1 MCDGFINGNITAH
14 SCSFIDE
21 NSLGLPNLKY
31 KSLLH
36 ILHLVSLLF
45 YFFFV
50 CEFFCY
56 SNWLTIDAMLFWIQ
70 YICWTIR
77 FYSFVFILL
86 ILMIKSV
93 GVLLCKNVCL
103 VFFRSNFNR
112 MMHLMTNNDLLS
124 LFFLSTFYWQ
134 VICLN
139 TFIHHGKHRNIHC
152 HLLYILKTICL
163 FAITLSILAYTSISS
178 NNCEYSQNR
187 YALFFRSIISVLLY
201 VFPWY
206 FNHFLCFYHF
216 CIEFNFCF
224 KVFLHIFWL
233 SFFASHFLLDI
244 FLYIFFVI
252 QISSINN
259 RRYRSFSELSYSFKG
274 KNNSTK
280 TLNLESHF
288 MSASTHESYEKDIQ
302 KLKNHLTSLI
312 VISTNFLLH
321 CHIDEF
327 YVIFHSKCPSCV
339 YLKKSINFFLENK
352 IRF

>member
-21 NSLGLPNLKY
+21 NPLGLPNLKY

-45 YFFFV
+45 FFLWI
-50 CEFFCY
+50 FCY

-139 TFIHHGKHRNIHC
+139 TFIHHGRRRNIHC

-163 FAITLSILAYTSISS
+163 FAITLFILAYTSISS
-178 NNCEYSQNR
+178 NNCEYSQNH
-187 YALFFRSIISVLLY
+187 YALFFRSIISALLQCFLDILFIFFVFIIFVLNWI
-201 VFPWY
+201 FASQ
-206 FNHFLCFYHF
+206 FFLT
-216 CIEFNFCF
+216 
-224 KVFLHIFWL
+224 
-233 SFFASHFLLDI
+233 FFASHFLLDI
-244 FLYIFFVI
+244 FLDIFL
-252 QISSINN
+252 
-259 RRYRSFSELSYSFKG
+259 SFFLSFK
-274 KNNSTK
+274 
-280 TLNLESHF
+280 F
-288 MSASTHESYEKDIQ
+288 PA
-302 KLKNHLTSLI
+302 
-312 VISTNFLLH
+312 
-321 CHIDEF
+321 
-327 YVIFHSKCPSCV
+327 
-339 YLKKSINFFLENK
+339 
-352 IRF
+352 